1 MSGNAVISPGIEER
15 FLIEGMDCASCVNRI
30 ETTIKKLPGIESA
43 SVNLA
48 TGEACVLYQP
58 EQIASQKIKDA
69 IDRIGYHAVDLP
81 ATKESYSVL
90 ETERASEHK
99 KRLRE
104 FYVALALTLPI
115 FLIEMLMIEFRGVR
129 YFELLLATP
138 VVFWSGSQFFV
149 GAYKAARSKTAEMNT
164 LVALSTASAYIFSV
178 LVTLNPTLFSQH
190 SEHTTVYFEAATVI
204 ITLILLGRLMEQRAK
219 GKASAAMRSLLKTQA
234 TTATIIHNDK
244 PQIVAI
250 ESVKI
255 GDIIRVNAGEKIPV
269 DGMITSGNASIDES
283 MMTGES
289 QPQSRESGNE
299 VIGSTNLIS
308 GSIEYR
314 ATRVGENTVLRQI
327 VRLVEK
333 AQGSKAPI
341 ARLADVVSGYF
352 VQAVLAIAIVAGVVW
367 YFVGPEPHLN
377 FALLIFVS
385 VLIIACPC
393 ALGLA
398 TPTAILVATG
408 RAGERGILIK
418 NGEALENAHKLDTI
432 ILDKTG
438 TITTGVPLLKQI
450 ITENGFDEQ
459 TLLQLA
465 ASLERKSSHPLA
477 KAIVKAAEAKEH
489 SLEDVEQFQMSEG
502 KGISADVHN
511 KKIRL
516 GNFDFIN
523 EGNILTPQHRE
534 QYTRLM
540 SSGESVILMTIN
552 GVFAGWFLIEHSI
565 RESVGKAVASLKA
578 LGLEVVMLTGDNE
591 DSAREIASR
600 VGISNILA
608 NVLPYQKAEHVRLL
622 QQRGKKVAMVG
633 DGINDAPALAQADVG
648 FAIGSGTD
656 VAIEASDIT
665 LIRGDLNGVV
675 EAIELS
681 KKTMRIIKQ
690 NLFSSFLYNS
700 LGIPIAAGLL
710 FPVFGW
716 LLNPMI
722 GSAAMALSDVSVI
735 LNSLRL
741 KKFRA

>member
-1 MSGNAVISPGIEER
+1 MSGNTVIAPGIEER
-15 FLIEGMDCASCVNRI
+15 FLVEGMDCASCVSRI

-58 EQIASQKIKDA
+58 EQIASRNIKDA
-69 IDRIGYHAVDLP
+69 VDRIGYRAIDLP
-81 ATKESYSVL
+81 ATKESFAAL
-90 ETERASEHK
+90 EAERASDHK

-115 FLIEMLMIEFRGVR
+115 FVIEMFMIEFPGVR
-129 YFELLLATP
+129 YLELVLATP
-138 VVFWSGSQFFV
+138 VVFWSGAQFFI
-149 GAYKAARSKTAEMNT
+149 GAYKAARAKTAEMNT

-178 LVTLNPTLFSQH
+178 IVTFYPALFSQH
-190 SEHTTVYFEAATVI
+190 GEHSTVYFEAATVI

-219 GKASAAMRSLLKTQA
+219 GKASEAMRSLLKTQA
-234 TTATIIHNDK
+234 TTATIIVNNS

-250 ESVKI
+250 ENVKI
-255 GDIIRVNAGEKIPV
+255 GDIIRVNAGEKMPV
-269 DGMITSGNASIDES
+269 DGIITSGNGSIDES

-289 QPQSRESGNE
+289 QPQIRESGNE
-299 VIGSTNLIS
+299 VIGSTNIIS

-341 ARLADVVSGYF
+341 ARLADVISGYF
-352 VQAVLAIAIVAGVVW
+352 VQAVLAIAIIAGVVW

-438 TITTGVPLLKQI
+438 TITTGVPVLERI
-450 ITENGFDEQ
+450 IVERGFDEQ
-459 TLLQLA
+459 TLLTLA
-465 ASLERKSSHPLA
+465 ASVERKSSHPLA
-477 KAIVKAAEAKEH
+477 KAIVRSAEEKKLSFATA
-489 SLEDVEQFQMSEG
+489 EQFIMTEG
-502 KGISADVHN
+502 KGISATINN
-511 KKIRL
+511 KQLLL
-516 GNFDFIN
+516 GNFEFLSSNGIATD
-523 EGNILTPQHRE
+523 QHRQ
-534 QYTRLM
+534 QYDALTL
-540 SSGESVILMTIN
+540 GGASVILMSIDARL
-552 GVFAGWFLIEHSI
+552 AGWLVIEHSI
-565 RESVGKAVASLKA
+565 RDSVATAVASLKT

-591 DSAREIASR
+591 QSAREIASR
-600 VGISNILA
+600 VGITNVLA

-622 QQRGKKVAMVG
+622 QQSGKKVGMVG

-665 LIRGDLNGVV
+665 LIRGDLGGVV

-741 KKFRA
+741 KKFKA

>member
-15 FLIEGMDCASCVNRI
+15 FLVEGMDCASCVSRI

-58 EQIASQKIKDA
+58 EQIGSQKIKDA
-69 IDRIGYHAVDLP
+69 VDRIGYHAVDLP
-81 ATKESYSVL
+81 ATKESFAAL
-90 ETERASEHK
+90 EAERASDHK

-115 FLIEMLMIEFRGVR
+115 FVIEMFMIEFSGVR
-129 YFELLLATP
+129 YLELVLATP
-138 VVFWSGSQFFV
+138 VVFWSGAQFFI
-149 GAYKAARSKTAEMNT
+149 GAYKAARAKTAEMNT

-178 LVTLNPTLFSQH
+178 LVTFYPTLFAQH

-219 GKASAAMRSLLKTQA
+219 GKASEAMRSLLKTQA
-234 TTATIIHNDK
+234 TTATIIVNNI

-250 ESVKI
+250 ETVKI
-255 GDIIRVNAGEKIPV
+255 GDIIRVNAGEKMPV
-269 DGMITSGNASIDES
+269 DGIITSGNGSIDES

-289 QPQSRESGNE
+289 QPQVRESGNE

-308 GSIEYR
+308 GSVEYR

-341 ARLADVVSGYF
+341 ARLADVISGYF
-352 VQAVLAIAIVAGVVW
+352 VQAVLAIAVIAGVVW

-438 TITTGVPLLKQI
+438 TITTGVPVLERI
-450 ITENGFDEQ
+450 IVERGFDQQ
-459 TLLQLA
+459 TLLALA
-465 ASLERKSSHPLA
+465 ASVERKSSHPLA
-477 KAIVKAAEAKEH
+477 KAIVRSAEEKTL
-489 SLEDVEQFQMSEG
+489 SLATAEQFVMTEG
-502 KGISADVHN
+502 KGISATINN
-511 KKIRL
+511 KHLLL
-516 GNFDFIN
+516 GNFEFLSDNGIAT
-523 EGNILTPQHRE
+523 EQHRQ
-534 QYTRLM
+534 QYDSLTLGGASVNLM
-540 SSGESVILMTIN
+540 SIDAQL
-552 GVFAGWFLIEHSI
+552 AGWLVIEHSI
-565 RESVGKAVASLKA
+565 RDSVATAVASLKA

-591 DSAREIASR
+591 QSAREIASR
-600 VGISNILA
+600 VGITNVLA

-622 QQRGKKVAMVG
+622 QQSGKKVGMVG

-665 LIRGDLNGVV
+665 LIRGDLGGVV

-716 LLNPMI
+716 LLSPMI

>member
-1 MSGNAVISPGIEER
+1 MSGNPVISPSIEDR
-15 FLIEGMDCASCVNRI
+15 FLVEGMDCASCVSRI

-58 EQIASQKIKDA
+58 EQIGSQSIKDA
-69 IDRIGYHAVDLP
+69 VDRIGYHAVDLP
-81 ATKESYSVL
+81 ATQESFAAL
-90 ETERASEHK
+90 EVKRASDHK

-104 FYVALALTLPI
+104 FYVALTLTLPI
-115 FLIEMLMIEFRGVR
+115 FVIEMFMIEFAGVR
-129 YFELLLATP
+129 YLELVLATP
-138 VVFWSGSQFFV
+138 VVFWSGAQFFI
-149 GAYKAARSKTAEMNT
+149 GAYKAARAKTAEMNT

-178 LVTLNPTLFSQH
+178 IVTFYPALFSQH
-190 SEHTTVYFEAATVI
+190 GEHATVYFEAATVI

-219 GKASAAMRSLLKTQA
+219 GKASEAMRSLLKTQA
-234 TTATIIHNDK
+234 TTATIIVNNLA
-244 PQIVAI
+244 QIVAI
-250 ESVKI
+250 ENVKI

-269 DGMITSGNASIDES
+269 DGVITSGTANIDES

-341 ARLADVVSGYF
+341 ARLADVISGYF
-352 VQAVLAIAIVAGVVW
+352 VQAVLAIAIISGIVW

-438 TITTGVPLLKQI
+438 TITTGVPVLERI
-450 ITENGFDEQ
+450 IVENGFDEN
-459 TLLQLA
+459 TVLSLA
-465 ASLERKSSHPLA
+465 ASVELKSSHPLA
-477 KAIVKAAEAKEH
+477 KAIVRNAEEKKLSVATA
-489 SLEDVEQFQMSEG
+489 EQFAMTEG
-502 KGISADVHN
+502 KGISATVKN
-511 KKIRL
+511 KKLLL
-516 GNFDFIN
+516 GNFEFLKSN
-523 EGNILTPQHRE
+523 EIITEQHRK
-534 QYTRLM
+534 QYDALTL
-540 SSGESVILMTIN
+540 GGASVILMSIDAQ
-552 GVFAGWFLIEHSI
+552 FAGWLVIEHSI
-565 RESVGKAVASLKA
+565 RESVAKAVASLKA

-600 VGISNILA
+600 VGITNVLA

-622 QQRGKKVAMVG
+622 QQSGKKVGMVG

-665 LIRGDLNGVV
+665 LIRGDLGGVV

-710 FPVFGW
+710 FPVFGL